1 MPPDPSKEALCKE
14 PDASQSSDQQLLK
27 LYFCRQMRTE
37 GGSPAA
43 NALSYVAQG
52 GGWGQSFLVRHPP
65 QLWDPT
71 TKTKYPGLS
80 TPTNDFRPE
89 VHSVKM
95 GKRTKQAGR
104 NQGNQYTKRMH
115 PLSSQLDF
123 QLDKSGQGR
132 LGAGPGSGPKQL
144 APPNLTHGC
153 DVPTHSA
160 RHSQVC

>member
-1 MPPDPSKEALCKE
+1 
-14 PDASQSSDQQLLK
+14 
-27 LYFCRQMRTE
+27 MRRE

-52 GGWGQSFLVRHPP
+52 GVGGGGQAFLVRHPP

-95 GKRTKQAGR
+95 GKCTKQAGR
-104 NQGNQYTKRMH
+104 NQGNQLYKENASAQ
-115 PLSSQLDF
+115 LS
-123 QLDKSGQGR
+123 
-132 LGAGPGSGPKQL
+132 AGLPVRQVRPGEPRCR
-144 APPNLTHGC
+144 PWEWP
-153 DVPTHSA
+153 
-160 RHSQVC
+160 